1 MKGGPSGPPI
11 RITSLRGS
19 YMVRTWLAASVLVSL
34 LHKVVSSMVTFFGPS
49 WDGSRRIYRPQDH
62 YMRGP
67 GPKWRE
73 KHLLDRTSAS
83 GT

>member
-1 MKGGPSGPPI
+1 MSTPVLI
-11 RITSLRGS
+11 ALLRHFAG
-19 YMVRTWLAASVLVSL
+19 ALVKL
-34 LHKVVSSMVTFFGPS
+34 LNPF
-49 WDGSRRIYRPQDH
+49 WDGPAPKYRPEAH